1 MFKRGF
7 IFLMSILLTLVLT
20 GCNKVDSSKMD
31 EVDSLMEEAS
41 SLMDKQMYYA
51 AIETYEDI
59 IHKDS
64 SYDKAYLELAKAY
77 KLVESSD
84 LVEDIVKEGIYRGQ
98 DTIQLE
104 LYLIDLYTEW
114 LEYESAEKVAMEVL
128 KKHPKNREA
137 YERLLNILDLK
148 NEQDRILEIH
158 EEYKGKIKSDG
169 NIIDIISLSDFPG
182 YPYDFKLVDANN
194 DGSLDILVV
203 IHSGGTSDLRA
214 IILEMV
220 NYWMMTWDTCTIPT

>member
-1 MFKRGF
+1 MFKRRF

-31 EVDSLMEEAS
+31 EVDSLMEKAS

-51 AIETYEDI
+51 AIEIYEDI
-59 IHKDS
+59 IRKDS

-128 KKHPKNREA
+128 KKNPKNVEG

-148 NEQDRILEIH
+148 MSRIE
-158 EEYKGKIKSDG
+158 
-169 NIIDIISLSDFPG
+169 F
-182 YPYDFKLVDANN
+182 
-194 DGSLDILVV
+194 
-203 IHSGGTSDLRA
+203 
-214 IILEMV
+214 
-220 NYWMMTWDTCTIPT
+220 

>member
-1 MFKRGF
+1 MFKRRF

-51 AIETYEDI
+51 AIEIYEDI

-114 LEYESAEKVAMEVL
+114 LEYHSAEKVAMEVL

-148 NEQDRILEIH
+148 MSRIE
-158 EEYKGKIKSDG
+158 
-169 NIIDIISLSDFPG
+169 F
-182 YPYDFKLVDANN
+182 
-194 DGSLDILVV
+194 
-203 IHSGGTSDLRA
+203 
-214 IILEMV
+214 
-220 NYWMMTWDTCTIPT
+220 